1 MKLFWKMFFSL
12 IIIVTVIFSIFGGI
26 FIKLSFDN
34 SLSRE
39 LSRKQNENQMFVYS
53 FEASASMLSSDTE
66 YIQKNDIE
74 KIIDSVKR
82 SMGES
87 QIGITIVNQKEKAI
101 YKDHGTNFVSF
112 APVHIEPLAIYSQ
125 KIKDLKDNNFGYLIF
140 KNNGSYY
147 LETMSKMTIESGTYY
162 ISIVSSIN
170 EVYNDINEMMKNYRV
185 ILGIALVVTCIL
197 AYVFSKKITRPIEKL
212 SDTVSQMAKG
222 QYDTRAKIKTDGEVG
237 DLVNSFN
244 IMADRL
250 EKNIEELEDTA
261 RRQEDFTAAFAHELK
276 TPLTSII
283 GYSDMMRSMDL
294 EKEEISEYSNYIFL
308 QGKRL
313 EKLSFTLMDLISLDK
328 QKIEFNR
335 ISTEKMFNDIE
346 KTVEQMLREHNIR
359 FKMSVEPAVIVGNED
374 LLKSLFMNIIDNGR
388 KAISGQG
395 IIALKAIKT
404 EKGYTVFIQ
413 DNGCGMEKSEIKK
426 ITEAFY
432 MIDKSRARKEG
443 GAGIGMS
450 LCKKI
455 VSIHNAK
462 WSVRSKPGKGTIIS
476 IVFQEGQN

>member
-101 YKDHGTNFVSF
+101 YTDSKIGKN
-112 APVHIEPLAIYSQ
+112 I

-308 QGKRL
+308 QGKDWR
-313 EKLSFTLMDLISLDK
+313 SC
-328 QKIEFNR
+328 
-335 ISTEKMFNDIE
+335 
-346 KTVEQMLREHNIR
+346 H
-359 FKMSVEPAVIVGNED
+359 
-374 LLKSLFMNIIDNGR
+374 LL
-388 KAISGQG
+388 
-395 IIALKAIKT
+395 
-404 EKGYTVFIQ
+404 
-413 DNGCGMEKSEIKK
+413 
-426 ITEAFY
+426 
-432 MIDKSRARKEG
+432 
-443 GAGIGMS
+443 
-450 LCKKI
+450 
-455 VSIHNAK
+455 
-462 WSVRSKPGKGTIIS
+462 
-476 IVFQEGQN
+476 